1 MENVVGLTL
10 FLCLIGRL
18 VNQFISTEIRLIRK
32 RRLRIRD
39 LILNTHSRLRRQ
51 RRRQRQ
57 IQLYYQLRRRP
68 PSVWV
73 RQRANDWWTVV
84 VPNFTDEQWS
94 QNFRMSED
102 TFLYLCHR
110 LRTAMEKRDTNFR
123 LCVPIKKRVAI
134 ALWKLTTNSE
144 LRLVSHLFGVGVTT
158 VWRCVREFCTAVN
171 EVLLPEL
178 IPFPNDD
185 KLMEMAMNFEQRY
198 GLPQC
203 VGVVAGS
210 HIPNVPTEYHAEYFN
225 HMGWHSIILQGVVDG
240 NGLFWHVFA
249 GSPGSMHDATVL
261 HVSGLWDLI
270 GQGLFPNH
278 TKNIAG
284 HDVGYYLLGNAAF
297 PLQSWLMKPFSD
309 TGQLTAEQR
318 AYNQK
323 IYRASCV
330 AEKAFSRLKGRWRCL
345 LKRNDSHIDLV
356 KTMVLTC
363 CVLHN
368 LCETHGEQYSEEWD
382 PPAAGDQILV
392 ALPPEEDADGAAVGV
407 RNALVH
413 YLNTDNS
420 ASSLTE

>member
-1 MENVVGLTL
+1 M
-10 FLCLIGRL
+10 
-18 VNQFISTEIRLIRK
+18 
-32 RRLRIRD
+32 
-39 LILNTHSRLRRQ
+39 
-51 RRRQRQ
+51 
-57 IQLYYQLRRRP
+57 YYLLRRRP

-73 RQRANDWWTVV
+73 HQRANDWWTVV
-84 VPNFTDEQWS
+84 VPNFTDDQWS
-94 QNFRMSED
+94 QNFRMSEE

-158 VWRCVREFCTAVN
+158 VWRCVREFCSAVN

-178 IPFPNDD
+178 IPFPNND

-203 VGVVAGS
+203 VGVIAGS

-249 GSPGSMHDATVL
+249 GSPGSMHEATVL

-270 GQGLFPNH
+270 GQGLFPNNS
-278 TKNIAG
+278 KNIAG
-284 HDVGYYLLGNAAF
+284 HDVGYYLLGNAAL
-297 PLQSWLMKPFSD
+297 PLQSWLMKPFSVM
-309 TGQLTAEQR
+309 GQLTAEQV

-323 IYRASCV
+323 IYQAICV
-330 AEKAFSRLKGRWRCL
+330 AENSFVRLKGRWRCL
-345 LKRNDSHIDLV
+345 QKRNDSHIDLI

-368 LCETHGEQYSEEWD
+368 FCETHGEQYSEEWD
-382 PPAAGDQILV
+382 PPAAGDQILMP
-392 ALPPEEDADGAAVGV
+392 LSPEGDAEGAAVGV
-407 RNALVH
+407 RDALVH
-413 YLNTDNS
+413 YLNTDNCS
-420 ASSLTE
+420 TPLPE

>member
-1 MENVVGLTL
+1 M
-10 FLCLIGRL
+10 
-18 VNQFISTEIRLIRK
+18 
-32 RRLRIRD
+32 
-39 LILNTHSRLRRQ
+39 
-51 RRRQRQ
+51 
-57 IQLYYQLRRRP
+57 
-68 PSVWV
+68 
-73 RQRANDWWTVV
+73 

-110 LRTAMEKRDTNFR
+110 LQTAMEKRDTNFR

-171 EVLLPEL
+171 EELLPEL

-203 VGVVAGS
+203 VGVIAGS

-249 GSPGSMHDATVL
+249 GSPGSMHEATVL

-278 TKNIAG
+278 TKKISS

-297 PLQSWLMKPFSD
+297 PLHSWLMKPFFD

-318 AYNQK
+318 TYNQK
-323 IYRASCV
+323 IHRAISV
-330 AEKAFSRLKGRWRCL
+330 AEKAFGRLKGRWRCL

-368 LCETHGEQYSEEWD
+368 LCESHGEHYSEEWD
-382 PPAAGDQILV
+382 PPAAGDQILL
-392 ALPPEEDADGAAVGV
+392 ALPPEGDGEGAAVGV
-407 RNALVH
+407 RDALVH
-413 YLNTDNS
+413 YINTDDR
-420 ASSLTE
+420 ASLLSE

>member
-1 MENVVGLTL
+1 MEHAVGLTL
-10 FLCLIGRL
+10 FFCLLGRF
-18 VNQFISTEIRLIRK
+18 VNQFISSEIRLIRK

-39 LILNTHSRLRRQ
+39 LILKAHNRIRRK

-57 IQLYYQLRRRP
+57 IRMHYLLRRRP

-73 RQRANDWWTVV
+73 HQRANDWWTVV
-84 VPNFTDEQWS
+84 VPNFTDDQWS

-158 VWRCVREFCTAVN
+158 VWRCVREFCSAVN

-185 KLMEMAMNFEQRY
+185 KLMEMAMNFEQKY

-203 VGVVAGS
+203 VGVIAGS

-249 GSPGSMHDATVL
+249 GSPGSMHEATVL

-270 GQGLFPNH
+270 GQGLFPNNS
-278 TKNIAG
+278 KNIAG

-297 PLQSWLMKPFSD
+297 PLQSWLMKPFSVM
-309 TGQLTAEQR
+309 GQLTAEQL

-323 IYRASCV
+323 IYRAICV
-330 AEKAFSRLKGRWRCL
+330 AENAFVRLKGRWRCL
-345 LKRNDSHIDLV
+345 HKRNDSHIDLI

-382 PPAAGDQILV
+382 PPAAGDQILMP
-392 ALPPEEDADGAAVGV
+392 LSPEGDAEGAAVGV
-407 RNALVH
+407 RDALVH
-413 YLNTDNS
+413 YLNTDNC
-420 ASSLTE
+420 ASPLPE

>member
-1 MENVVGLTL
+1 MEKVVGLTL
-10 FLCLIGRL
+10 FLGLIGRL
-18 VNQFISTEIRLIRK
+18 INQLISTEIRFIRK
-32 RRLRIRD
+32 RRLMIRD
-39 LILNTHSRLRRQ
+39 LILNAHSRLRRP
-51 RRRQRQ
+51 RRRQKQ
-57 IQLYYQLRRRP
+57 IQMYYQLRRKP

-73 RQRANDWWTVV
+73 HQRANNWWTVV

-102 TFLYLCHR
+102 TFMYICHR

-284 HDVGYYLLGNAAF
+284 RDVGYYLLGNAAF
-297 PLQSWLMKPFSD
+297 PLQSWLMKPFSE
-309 TGQLTAEQR
+309 TGQLTPEQR
-318 AYNQK
+318 TYNQK
-323 IYRASCV
+323 ICCASSV
-330 AEKAFSRLKGRWRCL
+330 AEKAFTRLKGRWRCL
-345 LKRNDSHIDLV
+345 LKRNDSQIDLV

-368 LCETHGEQYSEEWD
+368 LCETHDEQYSEEWD
-382 PPAAGDQILV
+382 PPATGDQILV
-392 ALPPEEDADGAAVGV
+392 ALPPEEDAEGAAVDV
-407 RNALVH
+407 RDALVH
-413 YLNTDNS
+413 YLNTDNC
-420 ASSLTE
+420 ASLLLE

>member
-1 MENVVGLTL
+1 MEHAVGLTL
-10 FLCLIGRL
+10 FFCLLGRF

-39 LILNTHSRLRRQ
+39 LILNAHNRIRRK

-57 IQLYYQLRRRP
+57 IQMYYLLRRRP

-73 RQRANDWWTVV
+73 HQRANDWWTVV
-84 VPNFTDEQWS
+84 VPNFTDDQWS

-102 TFLYLCHR
+102 TFLYLCYR

-158 VWRCVREFCTAVN
+158 VWRCVREFCSAVN

-203 VGVVAGS
+203 VGVIAGS

-249 GSPGSMHDATVL
+249 GSPGSMHEATVL

-270 GQGLFPNH
+270 GQGLFPNNS
-278 TKNIAG
+278 KNIAG

-297 PLQSWLMKPFSD
+297 PLQSWLMKPFSVM
-309 TGQLTAEQR
+309 GQLTAEQV

-323 IYRASCV
+323 IYRAICV
-330 AEKAFSRLKGRWRCL
+330 AENSFVRLKGRWRCL
-345 LKRNDSHIDLV
+345 QKHNDSHIDLI

-382 PPAAGDQILV
+382 PPAAGDQIV
-392 ALPPEEDADGAAVGV
+392 MPRSPEGDAEGAAVGV
-407 RNALVH
+407 RDALVL
-413 YLNTDNS
+413 YLNRQLCSTV
-420 ASSLTE
+420 A